1 MKNLSTGVWNRQY
14 ELNELRMWRGGG
26 KKEIG
31 VALGQRSDRK
41 GTGVSHGYVG
51 RQNWVQCSIEVGKR
65 ICAYIT

>member
-31 VALGQRSDRK
+31 VALGQWSDRK
-41 GTGVSHGYVG
+41 GTGVSHGYV
-51 RQNWVQCSIEVGKR
+51 
-65 ICAYIT
+65 